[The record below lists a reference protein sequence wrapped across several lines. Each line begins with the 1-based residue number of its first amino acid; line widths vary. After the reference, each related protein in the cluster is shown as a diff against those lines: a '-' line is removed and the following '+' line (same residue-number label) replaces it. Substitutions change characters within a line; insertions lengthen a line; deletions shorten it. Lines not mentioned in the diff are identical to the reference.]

1 MQLPDNYDK
10 KDSFEYVPET
20 LREHYEKIPSPPLKD
35 RQGIIDRYARE
46 QLQSELDGSQTLE
59 TYWARI
65 DEISNSP
72 QFEKNALHLY
82 GLEQARKRE
91 KMLTD
96 LETRR
101 VALRVAATC
110 PVCGTITTDEMNNEL
125 DERSL
130 DLGKVNY
137 NRRGHIF
144 RSCLKCYLTALEHGI
159 EKAANEK
166 IGKHR
171 RIDLVK
177 KALA

>member
-1 MQLPDNYDK
+1 MQLPDNYEN
-10 KDSFEYVPET
+10 KDSFEYVPDA
-20 LREHYEKIPSPPLKD
+20 LREHYEKIPSPALKD

-46 QLQSELDGSQTLE
+46 QLKAELNGSETIE

-72 QFEKNALHLY
+72 QFEKTALHLY

-91 KMLTD
+91 KMLKD

-101 VALRVAATC
+101 AALRLAATC
-110 PVCGTITTDEMNNEL
+110 PVCGSITTEEMNNEL

-130 DLGKVNY
+130 DLGKVSY
-137 NRRGHIF
+137 NRAGHIF
-144 RSCLKCYLTALEHGI
+144 RSCLKCYLTALEHVT
-159 EKAANEK
+159 EKAANDK